1 MCRSSRPDVFCKKG
15 VIRNFANFTGKY
27 QGSFLPGYQNLA
39 QVFPCEFCKISK
51 NTFFSW
57 ETSGGCFCISTLL
70 WSQFFDIAYFTDI
83 HSFKKFSK
91 NLHWNLKL
99 VSLFP
104 TLFGHF
110 KIVCRQSFITV
121 LRISFFI
128 IYELNTGVSIH
139 SNVFYPSTLTSKML
153 YVNFFRARF
162 VTICLFCKFFIH

>member
-15 VIRNFANFTGKY
+15 VIRNFANFIGKH

-51 NTFFSW
+51 NTFFHGRPLVAVSVFPRCY
-57 ETSGGCFCISTLL
+57 EANSLISHILLIYTLL
-70 WSQFFDIAYFTDI
+70 K
-83 HSFKKFSK
+83 SF
-91 NLHWNLKL
+91 LRIYIETWNLSFCFQHYL
-99 VSLFP
+99 VIS
-104 TLFGHF
+104 
-110 KIVCRQSFITV
+110 KSVIDKV
-121 LRISFFI
+121 LLQYLEFLFI
-128 IYELNTGVSIH
+128 IYELNTVVSIH